1 MAGIPVRVDW
11 TVLVIGGLLAISLAT
26 GVLPDLAPGFHDLA
40 YWGAALALTG
50 AFFGSLLG
58 HELCHSVV
66 ARGVGIE
73 VRDITL
79 WLFGGVAAIEG
90 EPKRPRDELLISLA
104 GPAASFTFA
113 LASLVIAI
121 ALDSIGGSP
130 LLVASAVWLATVN
143 VVLAVFNLA
152 PAAPLDGGRVLRAFL
167 WHRRGDRTSAAIS
180 AARAG
185 RVFAWVLIVTG
196 VAEVLFGLPSG
207 LWLVLLGWF
216 LLSAAGAEETQVTVA
231 RDLRDVRVAD
241 VMTRDPVTI
250 EADRTVA
257 DAIVDLLDRR
267 FSTFPVTGRDG
278 DLVGLV
284 TLAGL
289 KSVPPER
296 RSWTPISDAAWPVDR
311 LTIASP
317 DEPLLAVLARL
328 DDGGDGRV
336 LVLREG
342 RLVGIV
348 SPSDV
353 ARAVRLAE
361 LERAA

>member
-26 GVLPDLAPGFHDLA
+26 GVLPELAPGYHDLA
-40 YWGAALALTG
+40 YWGAALAVTS

-58 HELCHSVV
+58 HEISHSIV

-79 WLFGGVAAIEG
+79 WLLGGVAAIEG
-90 EPKRPRDELLISLA
+90 EPKRPRDELMISLA
-104 GPAASFTFA
+104 GPAASFAFA
-113 LASLVIAI
+113 LASLVIAVV
-121 ALDSIGGSP
+121 LDTFGGSP
-130 LLVASAVWLATVN
+130 LMVASAVWLATVN

-167 WHRRGDRTSAAIS
+167 WHRRGDRTSAVIS

-185 RVFAWVLIVTG
+185 RVFAWILIVTG
-196 VAEVLFGLPSG
+196 LAEVLFGLPSG

-231 RDLRDVRVAD
+231 RDLQDVRVAD
-241 VMTRDPVTI
+241 VMSRDPVTI
-250 EADRTVA
+250 EADRTIA
-257 DAIVDLLDRR
+257 DAIVDVLNRR
-267 FSTFPVTGRDG
+267 FSTFPVTGREG

-284 TLAGL
+284 TLARL
-289 KSVPPER
+289 KSVPLEQR
-296 RSWTPISDAAWPVDR
+296 AWTPISEAAWPVDR
-311 LTIASP
+311 LTIAAP

-336 LVLREG
+336 LVEQDG

-353 ARAVRLAE
+353 ARAVQLAE